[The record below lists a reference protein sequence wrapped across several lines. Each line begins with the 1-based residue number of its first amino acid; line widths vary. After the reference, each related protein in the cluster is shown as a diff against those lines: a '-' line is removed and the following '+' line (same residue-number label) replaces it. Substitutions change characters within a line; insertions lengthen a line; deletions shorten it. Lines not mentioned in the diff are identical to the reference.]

1 MSWFLLPFDEIR
13 FMLFSVWIFSSR
25 EKPDLLMV
33 DVSCQVSECS
43 LYPVDTIHLQNRHMC
58 VCGMVRLY
66 RYIWESGFI
75 RRKVDPPQIRI
86 RWGQGRD
93 LRGSILNEVGDFCW
107 EELLSNAIK
116 VSQWNPR
123 EDSLRIQ
130 GNSLSLAREKYFVK
144 TEVWLLTC
152 FVIFSGST
160 MLECRPLSKMS
171 RVPIDFYGRH
181 LWLEMPP
188 HPSKSA
194 AGSNSPSVIS
204 ILQRLF
210 IIICGQSRNRS
221 QPKSARAAHLVFS
234 LTATDCNHS
243 HH

>member
-1 MSWFLLPFDEIR
+1 MIICHR
-13 FMLFSVWIFSSR
+13 VMLTFFTLNIHALKLYDVGEQLSGFRMFSTF
-25 EKPDLLMV
+25 K
-33 DVSCQVSECS
+33 
-43 LYPVDTIHLQNRHMC
+43 VDTC
-58 VCGMVRLY
+58 VCGMVRLN
-66 RYIWESGFI
+66 RYIWKSGFI

-86 RWGQGRD
+86 RWCQGRD

-130 GNSLSLAREKYFVK
+130 GNSLSRAREKYFVK